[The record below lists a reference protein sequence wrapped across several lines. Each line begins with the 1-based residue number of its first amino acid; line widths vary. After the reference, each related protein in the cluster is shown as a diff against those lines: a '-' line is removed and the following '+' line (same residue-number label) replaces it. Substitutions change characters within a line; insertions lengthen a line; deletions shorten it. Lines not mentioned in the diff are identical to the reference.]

1 MFLSEK
7 ERVGHMAED
16 LREESPMDSLT
27 AEDAAEPDEWQA
39 EVFSETDKAQENF
52 SQENFS
58 IEDFSQENIS
68 EENASRKESKLPED
82 PDSKSPQSED
92 VPHLVPEWF
101 IVHTYSGYENKVK
114 LNIEKTIKNL
124 DRTIDG
130 RRLEDWI
137 LEVRVPLEDV
147 TEFKN
152 GVRKEIQRKLY
163 PGYVFLRVMVSS
175 QSRSMND
182 DIWYIVRNTRGVTG
196 FVGPG
201 SKPIPL
207 TKEEINALLKTK
219 KEIELDFEPGDTVEL
234 INAGVEN
241 MTGVVASIDKENE
254 KVYVYVSYFA
264 GRETEVELSFSDV
277 RKI

>member
-1 MFLSEK
+1 
-7 ERVGHMAED
+7 
-16 LREESPMDSLT
+16 
-27 AEDAAEPDEWQA
+27 
-39 EVFSETDKAQENF
+39 
-52 SQENFS
+52 
-58 IEDFSQENIS
+58 
-68 EENASRKESKLPED
+68 
-82 PDSKSPQSED
+82 
-92 VPHLVPEWF
+92 
-101 IVHTYSGYENKVK
+101 
-114 LNIEKTIKNL
+114 
-124 DRTIDG
+124 
-130 RRLEDWI
+130 
-137 LEVRVPLEDV
+137 
-147 TEFKN
+147 
-152 GVRKEIQRKLY
+152 
-163 PGYVFLRVMVSS
+163 MVSS